1 MTSVAPDG
9 SPRLIP
15 RIFTD
20 DPVGLVA
27 FIRTVF
33 EPTAEVVSGLV
44 VGRVGPQ
51 TASLNPFVLEDQP
64 YGEWRAMVQDRW
76 GNRWQVAKSLS

>member
-1 MTSVAPDG
+1 MISAAPDG
-9 SPRLIP
+9 SARLIP

-27 FIRTVF
+27 FIRTAF
-33 EPTAEVVSGLV
+33 EATAEVVPDLV

-51 TASLNPFVLEDQP
+51 RASLNPFVLEDQP
-64 YGEWRAMVQDRW
+64 YGEDSVPW
-76 GNRWQVAKSLS
+76 GGVVRIGEPSGS